1 MGFTMETRYNPNAIE
16 PRWQAQWSQE
26 PRVETD
32 LSRPKFYALSMFPY
46 PSGALHMGHVRNYSI
61 TDVISRYKKMNG
73 FNVLHPIGWDA
84 FGLPAENAAIDRGIH
99 PARWTEQNI
108 AQMTEQLKK
117 LGFSYAWDREVA
129 TCAPDYYRWTQKLF
143 LEFWKAGLAYRKA
156 GIVNWDP
163 IDQTVLA
170 NEQVDGDGRS
180 WRSGAKVEKRPLE
193 QWYLKITQYAEELLQ
208 DLGKLGEWPERVR
221 TMQENWIGK
230 SVGAE
235 LSFALVGHDEK
246 IDVFTTRPDTVY
258 GVTYVVLAPE
268 HPLVAKVTT
277 AEQQEVVQAFIAKV
291 QSESEIERTSADK
304 PKQGV
309 PTGAMAL
316 NPSTGQ
322 EIPVWI
328 ADYVLYEYGTGAVMG
343 VPAHDVR
350 DFVFATTYQLP
361 IRKVVQPAGGS
372 TSETLEAAFTEPGV
386 LVNSGI
392 FDGIDSPTA
401 KLKIIAHAEENGWGK
416 GRVQYRLRDWLISR
430 QRYWGCP
437 IPMVHCPKCGLVPV
451 PDAQLPVV
459 LPEDVEFTGR
469 GGSPLAQLESFV
481 NVNCPSC
488 GVPAKRETDTLDTF
502 IDSSWYFLRFTDATN
517 TAVAFSKTAVDYW
530 SPVDQYVGGI
540 EHAILH
546 LLYSRFFTK
555 VMRDR
560 GLLSFDEPFKRLL
573 TQGMVLS
580 NAFTDLETKKYF
592 RPEDVEMQEG
602 LFYAR
607 ETGKKLDVVMEKMS
621 KSKYNGVD
629 PLSVLSQFGADTG
642 RLFILFKAPPEKEL
656 EWSDSDVEGQFRF
669 LNRVWRIV
677 QAFLNHEKK
686 SEVTAEQERALRREI
701 HRAIK
706 KVGEDIGTY
715 QFNTAISALMILS
728 NKLGEYSS
736 VETPVYEEG
745 VRTLVKLL
753 APFAPHIA
761 SELWQLL
768 GGEIDVHSTTWPILN
783 PEALVED
790 EVTIVVQVN
799 GKKRSELRVPVAVAQ
814 DKEQM
819 EKFALGQEALQRH
832 IDGKTVRKIIVV
844 PGKLVNIVVG
854 DT

>member
-1 MGFTMETRYNPNAIE
+1 METRYNPNAIE

-26 PRVETD
+26 PRVATD

-99 PARWTEQNI
+99 PAQWTQQNI

-117 LGFSYAWDREVA
+117 LGFSYAWEREVT

-143 LEFWKAGLAYRKA
+143 LEFWKGGLAYRKA

-235 LSFALVGHDEK
+235 LSFALVGHSEK

-268 HPLVAKVTT
+268 HPLVAQVTT
-277 AEQQEVVQAFIAKV
+277 EAQREVVEAFIAKV
-291 QSESEIERTSADK
+291 QSESEIERTSEDK

-309 PTGAMAL
+309 PTGAMVL
-316 NPSTGQ
+316 NPFTG
-322 EIPVWI
+322 EKIPVWI

-361 IRKVVQPAGGS
+361 IRTVVQPS
-372 TSETLEAAFTEPGV
+372 TGAVSETLDAAFTETGV

-392 FDGIDSPTA
+392 FNGIDSPTA
-401 KLKIIAHAEENGWGK
+401 KLKIIAHAEENAWGK

-451 PDAQLPVV
+451 PDEQLPVL

-469 GGSPLAQLESFV
+469 GGSPLAQLASFV
-481 NVNCPSC
+481 NVDCPKC
-488 GVPAKRETDTLDTF
+488 GTPAKRETDTMDTF

-517 TAVAFSKTAVDYW
+517 TASPFEKMAVDYW

-592 RPEDVEMQEG
+592 RPEDVEAREG
-602 LFYAR
+602 IFYER

-642 RLFILFKAPPEKEL
+642 RLFILFKAP
-656 EWSDSDVEGQFRF
+656 
-669 LNRVWRIV
+669 
-677 QAFLNHEKK
+677 
-686 SEVTAEQERALRREI
+686 
-701 HRAIK
+701 
-706 KVGEDIGTY
+706 
-715 QFNTAISALMILS
+715 
-728 NKLGEYSS
+728 
-736 VETPVYEEG
+736 
-745 VRTLVKLL
+745 
-753 APFAPHIA
+753 
-761 SELWQLL
+761 
-768 GGEIDVHSTTWPILN
+768 
-783 PEALVED
+783 
-790 EVTIVVQVN
+790 
-799 GKKRSELRVPVAVAQ
+799 
-814 DKEQM
+814 
-819 EKFALGQEALQRH
+819 
-832 IDGKTVRKIIVV
+832 
-844 PGKLVNIVVG
+844 
-854 DT
+854 

>member
-1 MGFTMETRYNPNAIE
+1 METRYNPNAIE
-16 PRWQAQWSQE
+16 PRWQAQWSHE

-99 PARWTEQNI
+99 PAQWTAQNI

-117 LGFSYAWDREVA
+117 LGFSYAWEREVT

-163 IDQTVLA
+163 VDQTVLA

-193 QWYLKITQYAEELLQ
+193 QWYLRITQYAEELLQ

-235 LSFALVGHDEK
+235 LSFALVGHSEK

-277 AEQQEVVQAFIAKV
+277 EAQREVVEAFITKV
-291 QSESEIERTSADK
+291 QSESEIERTSEDK

-309 PTGAMAL
+309 PTGAMVL
-316 NPSTGQ
+316 NPFTGE

-350 DFVFATTYQLP
+350 DFVFATTYNLP
-361 IRKVVQPAGGS
+361 IRTVVQPAGGS
-372 TSETLEAAFTEPGV
+372 ASETLEAAFTETGV

-401 KLKIIAHAEENGWGK
+401 KLKIIAHAEEKGWGK

-451 PDAQLPVV
+451 PDEQLPVL
-459 LPEDVEFTGR
+459 LPEDVEFSGR

-481 NVNCPSC
+481 NVDCPKC
-488 GVPAKRETDTLDTF
+488 GIPAKRETDTMDTF
-502 IDSSWYFLRFTDATN
+502 IDSSWYFLRFSDATN
-517 TAVAFSKTAVDYW
+517 TTSPFEKSAVDYW

-555 VMRDR
+555 AMRDR

-592 RPEDVEMQEG
+592 RPEDVESREG
-602 LFYAR
+602 IHYER

-669 LNRVWRIV
+669 LNRVWRNV

-686 SEVTAEQERALRREI
+686 AAVTAEQERSLRREI

-728 NKLGEYSS
+728 NKLGEYPS

-745 VRTLVKLL
+745 VRTLVQLL

-768 GGEIDVHSTTWPILN
+768 GGEVDVHHTAWPVLD
-783 PEALVED
+783 PGALVED
-790 EVTIVVQVN
+790 EATIVVQVN

-814 DKEQM
+814 DKAQM
-819 EKFALGQEALQRH
+819 EKFALDQEAVQRH
-832 IDGKTVRKIIVV
+832 IEGKVLRKIIVV
-844 PGKLVNIVVG
+844 PGKLVNIVVA
-854 DT
+854 DA